1 LLIFRGNALGGKRS
15 SSSHGA
21 PVRVGLIGAG
31 GIATAHIQSLQAL
44 PNVGAVAISDPAETR
59 ARNLADGFGIPSTY
73 GSHRE
78 MLEAETIDVVHIL
91 TPPDSH
97 VAIALDA
104 IRAGC
109 DVLVEKPLG
118 LSTAECI
125 PLREE
130 ATRLG
135 RIVGVNHSDA
145 HAPAFRRLLNVVQER
160 KLGAINHMT
169 VTYAIP
175 RRTLPER
182 DAGHYMFRAPGNIA
196 FEFGPH
202 PFSMIRIVM
211 GELHRMST
219 VATGRVRLPNGLTYY
234 SSWLCS
240 MECSR
245 GTAQLVISLGR
256 GLKEITTLL
265 IGQDGL
271 AFADS
276 TRGILQSY
284 KSTPRLMTGNFLAS
298 LSNGTHAIGSTF
310 GSLIAQIGAQLT
322 VLPYYTPNGF
332 SQSIHRFYKLRAAG
346 LSLAEG
352 IDAGIEVVNYCE
364 TMARSAPEP
373 EAPEWPQVTQ

>member
-1 LLIFRGNALGGKRS
+1 
-15 SSSHGA
+15 
-21 PVRVGLIGAG
+21 
-31 GIATAHIQSLQAL
+31 
-44 PNVGAVAISDPAETR
+44 
-59 ARNLADGFGIPSTY
+59 
-73 GSHRE
+73 
-78 MLEAETIDVVHIL
+78 MLEAEAIDVVHLL

-118 LSTAECI
+118 LSTAECV

-130 ATRLG
+130 AARLG

-145 HAPAFRRLLNVVQER
+145 HAPAFRRLLNLIKKR
-160 KLGAINHMT
+160 KLGAVNHMA

-175 RRTLPER
+175 RSTLPQR
-182 DAGHYMFRAPGNIA
+182 DAGHYMFRDPGNIA

-211 GELHRMST
+211 GELRRMST
-219 VATGRVRLPNGLTYY
+219 VATGGVRLPNGLTYY

-245 GTAQLVISLGR
+245 GTAQLIISLGR

-265 IGQDGL
+265 VGQDGL

-276 TRGILQSY
+276 TRGILHTY
-284 KSTPRLMTGNFLAS
+284 ESTPRLMTGNVRAS
-298 LSNGTHAIGSTF
+298 LSNGSHAIGSTF
-310 GSLIAQIGAQLT
+310 GSLIAQIGAQLK

-332 SQSIHRFYKLRAAG
+332 SQSIHRFHKLRAAG
-346 LSLAEG
+346 LPLAEG
-352 IDAGIEVVNYCE
+352 VDAGIEVVKYCE
-364 TMARSAPEP
+364 SMARSAPKI
-373 EAPEWPQVTQ
+373 EASEWPQVT